1 LGWRHNSK
9 SHSNGVARWSFPE
22 STAKFIERTIPIRK
36 IGDTL
41 VVTEEFGEDS
51 DAANAELNRFLDI
64 NVNTFIDAQIINGLG
79 TGETLTGLL
88 ASAPDYVPAASI
100 AAANIKDLVRKM
112 RTTIVKNR
120 GSKYS
125 PDV

>member
-1 LGWRHNSK
+1 LPEIGQLGVKARALYDLKFLYQTKQTTTELLSITIGMKHYCTELPLWLLGGVFQSLLLNSL
-9 SHSNGVARWSFPE
+9 S
-22 STAKFIERTIPIRK
+22 IPIRK

-79 TGETLTGLL
+79 TGETLTGFT
-88 ASAPDYVPAASI
+88 S
-100 AAANIKDLVRKM
+100 
-112 RTTIVKNR
+112 
-120 GSKYS
+120 
-125 PDV
+125 

>member
-1 LGWRHNSK
+1 MVAEG
-9 SHSNGVARWSFPE
+9 GVFPE

-88 ASAPDYVPAASI
+88 ASAPDYVPVASGI

-112 RTTIVKNR
+112 RTTLKQR
-120 GSKYS
+120 F
-125 PDV
+125 